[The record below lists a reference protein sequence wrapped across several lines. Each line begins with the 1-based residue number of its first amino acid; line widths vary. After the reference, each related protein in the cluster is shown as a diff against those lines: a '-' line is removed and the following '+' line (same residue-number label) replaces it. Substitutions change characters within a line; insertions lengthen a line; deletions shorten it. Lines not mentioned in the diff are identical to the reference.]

1 MLCPDRLNPHD
12 FPSPCF
18 VTDLAKLEKNMQILN
33 SVQKNNEGKNPSR
46 PQRVCPVEKLP
57 LFIKSHAGSIIRRL
71 RKLR

>member
-18 VTDLAKLEKNMQILN
+18 VTDLARKDR
-33 SVQKNNEGKNPSR
+33 GKNPSR

-57 LFIKSHAGSIIRRL
+57 LFIKSHAGTIIRRL